1 MGRRRY
7 TTIPAL
13 NNNNN
18 VTVTETQEKV
28 EILNEFFAEVCTWHG
43 PTVDP
48 KIADSLSSSSAFLHE
63 FKVELPDVEKLLRR
77 LDLSRACAPP
87 ITNPL
92 KAMADEYRQH
102 HRLHHEYYNEVR
114 VLSTALD
121 IGDVISE
128 HVIGFVQVSGDKPFT
143 IHMTSEQQIT
153 RYIDYCRSDKYSV
166 IRVDA
171 TGSVIRKLPDQKRS
185 YFYAIHMPTTES

>member
-1 MGRRRY
+1 M
-7 TTIPAL
+7 TSSIPT
-13 NNNNN
+13 NNTN
-18 VTVTETQEKV
+18 
-28 EILNEFFAEVCTWHG
+28 
-43 PTVDP
+43 
-48 KIADSLSSSSAFLHE
+48 
-63 FKVELPDVEKLLRR
+63 LPDINTEVLTTTKHDHVDIYKPFEESLLKDISVS
-77 LDLSRACAPP
+77 DLENFDNRS
-87 ITNPL
+87 TL